1 MTPIRDQLYA
11 TALKFLQAQSCLE
24 ADRMTALRTPTCRS
38 TGMAPSRTT
47 SKTCDQL
54 KPLLED
60 YKRVFKDAKYSL
72 LEENDMVID
81 EWAKKVTMR
90 VRGQFETCV
99 GPWANDFVFILTM
112 TEDGK
117 LLADIKSFPDTAA
130 LEELET
136 RVLQASQ
143 APAPWLAHMIKADA

>member
-1 MTPIRDQLYA
+1 MVSIRDQLHA
-11 TALKFLQAQSCLE
+11 TALKFLEVQSCLD
-24 ADRMTALRTPTCRS
+24 ADRMTSLRTSTCRS
-38 TGMAPSRTT
+38 TGMAPSRKS

-60 YKRVFKDAKYSL
+60 YRRVFKDVKYSL
-72 LEENDMVID
+72 LEENDMAID
-81 EWAKKVTMR
+81 EHARKVTMR

-136 RVLQASQ
+136 RVLQSLQ
-143 APAPWLAHMIKADA
+143 APAPWLADMVKADV